1 MSDKKIYELDES
13 TSPALTSEVPVSTGT
28 GVNDTKRVALSN
40 LGWKE
45 LFYTASTPTAT
56 TNPALWINSTTGEL
70 KVWNGSSW
78 TSKNYL
84 DYADTIPLASL
95 SNQSQS
101 TILGRASGAG
111 TGSVTALTATQVRTL
126 LNVADGANAYV
137 HPNHTGDVTST
148 ADGATAIASNAVT
161 TAKLPDATGGSDG
174 VTNAKLA
181 WMAANTIKGNQTAS
195 TAVSTNI
202 TVAANKILGRSSSGN
217 IAAKD
222 CTDKSFTLL
231 SQSTNEDWLTSLQ
244 IDSCQRVLSAADGI
258 DFNSTGD
265 QGLTFPTIASA
276 SGIILTGILVTNCGT
291 SLTTAAGGVYD
302 AVGKGGNVIV
312 AASQAYTTITGS
324 SKYMTMT
331 LAAYGA
337 ATVFSS
343 GQTIY
348 LSLTTPQGG
357 AATATVMLLGYPI
370 YL

>member
-111 TGSVTALTATQVRTL
+111 TGSVTALTATQARTL

-148 ADGATAIASNAVT
+148 GDGATAIANGAVT

-181 WMAANTIKGNQTAS
+181 WMAANTIKGNATAS
-195 TAVSTNI
+195 TAVPANI
-202 TVAANKILGRSSSGN
+202 AVAANQILGRSSSGN
-217 IAAKD
+217 ISAKT
-222 CTDKSFTLL
+222 CTDIGFGIL
-231 SQSTNEDWLTSLQ
+231 SQSTTANVRDYIGVGYAENLL
-244 IDSCQRVLSAADGI
+244 VALGSA
-258 DFNSTGD
+258 DFNSTAD
-265 QGLTFPTIASA
+265 QAIAIPAGEWVITRIIVYNA
-276 SGIILTGILVTNCGT
+276 STN
-291 SLTTAAGGVYD
+291 LTTAAGGIYTGS
-302 AVGKGGNVIV
+302 GKSGSTIV
-312 AASQAYTTITGS
+312 AASQAYTALTGS
-324 SKYMTMT
+324 TKYLSLT
-331 LAAYGA
+331 LDTY
-337 ATVFSS
+337 ATTTVHTGGSS
-343 GQTIY
+343 IY

-357 AATATVMLLGYPI
+357 AATADVAIFGRNLP
-370 YL
+370 